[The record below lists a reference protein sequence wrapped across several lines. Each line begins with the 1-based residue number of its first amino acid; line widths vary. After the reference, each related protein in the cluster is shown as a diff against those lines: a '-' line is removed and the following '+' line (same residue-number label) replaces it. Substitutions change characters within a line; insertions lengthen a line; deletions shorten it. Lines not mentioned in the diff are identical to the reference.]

1 MSRGEG
7 ANGDAPRRTY
17 LSREERRAQIVEAT
31 LSILAEDGLHALT
44 TSTLAG
50 RVGVSEATLF
60 KHFESKDAILAEALR
75 RQAAELRERIEA
87 FRSEAAPWERAT
99 GLVRHV
105 LDYLEERDGGPLV
118 ILLGH
123 ASRIRPEMEAEMN
136 RTLGRFRERIA
147 TFLDDEVRPEGT
159 VEAAPPLDPG
169 TAADLL
175 IAVGQSSALRWMV
188 GGRVGSPSDR
198 AAPMLRALER
208 CLARRREAEA

>member
-1 MSRGEG
+1 MSGGEG
-7 ANGDAPRRTY
+7 ANGDSPRRAY
-17 LSREERRAQIVEAT
+17 RSREERRAQIVEAT
-31 LSILAEDGLHALT
+31 LAILADEGLHALT
-44 TSTLAG
+44 TSTLAE
-50 RVGVSEATLF
+50 RVGVAEATLF

-87 FRSEAAPWERAT
+87 FRADGAPWERAT

-123 ASRIRPEMEAEMN
+123 ASRIRPEMEAEMR

-147 TFLDDEVRPEGT
+147 AFLGDETRPEGT
-159 VEAAPPLDPG
+159 GEDSPPLDPG
-169 TAADLL
+169 TVADLL

-188 GGRVGSPSDR
+188 GGRRGSPR
-198 AAPMLRALER
+198 ATADPMLEVLEG
-208 CLARRREAEA
+208 CLAGDSEASR